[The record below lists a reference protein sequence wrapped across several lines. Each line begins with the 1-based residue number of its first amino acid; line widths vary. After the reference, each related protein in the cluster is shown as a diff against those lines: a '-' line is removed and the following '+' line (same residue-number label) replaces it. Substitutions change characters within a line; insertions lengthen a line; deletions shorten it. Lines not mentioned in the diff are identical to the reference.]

1 MTGLHK
7 DYSQV
12 VEELQGP
19 GDGVDLKDHDEH
31 APRLHLD
38 ALEDLGVMDDAS
50 DDFISEM
57 PVVRTSC
64 SRGLQSK

>member
-1 MTGLHK
+1 MWSTTRLCK
-7 DYSQV
+7 NYSQV

-19 GDGVDLKDHDEH
+19 GDGVDLQDHDEH

-50 DDFISEM
+50 DDF
-57 PVVRTSC
+57 
-64 SRGLQSK
+64 